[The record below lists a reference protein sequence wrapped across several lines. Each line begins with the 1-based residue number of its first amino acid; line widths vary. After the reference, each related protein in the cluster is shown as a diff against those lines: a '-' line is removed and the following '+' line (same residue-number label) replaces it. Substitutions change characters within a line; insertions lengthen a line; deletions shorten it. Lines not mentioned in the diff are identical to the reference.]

1 MSDFDP
7 GADGD
12 RFEEVPDWDDEY
24 VDRVSGRLMHS
35 YDLERDR
42 AVEGHRFAL
51 YGRLAVERSKH
62 FLHPS
67 VTYADHELTEHL
79 FVRRAESV
87 SVADLEGLAEVGDR
101 LADTWIEA
109 DEEHY
114 GTEFV
119 FGILAPEIPD
129 EARSY
134 VEGFESRTLLKYGYY
149 GHYAVRLFVV
159 APEKGTA
166 VASPGTDVVSA
177 FRVWD
182 DGEKTEPSGVLD
194 RLRAAL
200 IRFRF
205 TVYR

>member
-1 MSDFDP
+1 MSDFEP

-35 YDLERDR
+35 YDLEQDR
-42 AVEGHRFAL
+42 VVEGHRFAL

-87 SVADLEGLAEVGDR
+87 SVADLEGLAELGDR
-101 LADTWIEA
+101 LADAWIEA

-114 GTEFV
+114 ATEFTFAV
-119 FGILAPEIPD
+119 VTDSVPD
-129 EARSY
+129 DVREF
-134 VEGFESRTLLKYGYY
+134 VDGFRERTMLKKGYY
-149 GHYAVRLFVV
+149 GHYEINFVVV
-159 APEKGTA
+159 APEEEDV
-166 VASPGTDVVSA
+166 VASEITDLDTA
-177 FRVWD
+177 FRLWERIEGD
-182 DGEKTEPSGVLD
+182 ESGFLA
-194 RLRAAL
+194 RLRQRL
-200 IRFRF
+200 QG
-205 TVYR
+205 